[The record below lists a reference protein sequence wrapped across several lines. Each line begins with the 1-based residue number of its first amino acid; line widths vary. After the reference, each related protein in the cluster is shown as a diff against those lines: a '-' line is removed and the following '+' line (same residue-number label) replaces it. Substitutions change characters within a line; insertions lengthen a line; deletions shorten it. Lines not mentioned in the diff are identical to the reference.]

1 MKTLFNKT
9 SFILLGTLLILAV
22 VAGRYFNANA
32 NTKINNKD
40 NFNQEMVMSSY
51 KKKIEESD
59 CLCMDKE
66 EELAILDQLGKFAM
80 GKHLLASGDLTAH
93 WNAYMVTNHAK
104 PHFEN
109 DVEEWLIKRA
119 PRVKA
124 SREHSDTLRHQLQ
137 KYIKINTQIAAIP
150 AGNMNDLLS
159 LNLDGVFDVHM
170 VGIDSNEQNIDF
182 AKNHYKPSNNF
193 SAEFIVSD
201 KLEIPQGKNFQ
212 NHFDLL
218 LSNGHDLPDADSDAL
233 MVMYKDFHKLL
244 RQDGVLITSFLTP
257 PPEVDLRSTWRN
269 YEGKDALMEK
279 AIFSDILGSK
289 KQFFQ
294 TEDEAREV
302 LEKSGFKVVEV
313 IYDSQGMMPT
323 VVAKKL

>member
-1 MKTLFNKT
+1 MKRVFSHR
-9 SFILLGTLLILAV
+9 SFVLLAVVLAITV

-32 NTKINNKD
+32 TVNSENK
-40 NFNQEMVMSSY
+40 FNRELIMPGY
-51 KKKIEESD
+51 EKKLKESD

-66 EELAILDQLGKFAM
+66 EELAILEQLGEFAM
-80 GKHLLASGDLTAH
+80 GKHLLAYGDLTAY
-93 WNAYMVTNHAK
+93 WNSYMITNHSK
-104 PHFEN
+104 PSFEN
-109 DVEEWLIKRA
+109 SIEEWIIKKA

-124 SREHSDTLRHQLQ
+124 SREHSDTLRSQLQ
-137 KYIKINTQIAAIP
+137 KYININYKIAAIP
-150 AGNMNDLLS
+150 AGNMNDLLG

-170 VGIDSNEQNIDF
+170 VAVDSNEQNIEF

-201 KLEIPQGKNFQ
+201 KLEMPKDKGFDS
-212 NHFDLL
+212 HFDLV
-218 LSNGHDLPDADSDAL
+218 LSNGHDIADADSDVL
-233 MVMYKDFHKLL
+233 MGMYKDFYKLL

-269 YEGKDALMEK
+269 YEDQDALIEK
-279 AIFSDILGSK
+279 AIFTDILGSK

-302 LEKSGFKVVEV
+302 LGKAGFKIVEV

-323 VVAKKL
+323 VVARKF